1 MIRQNICNLFFE
13 QVKLNP
19 DRMAVILGS
28 KGITYRELN
37 KKANNLANFLIK
49 NPHINRQ
56 LKVGITLN
64 RSIDL
69 IVVILAAI
77 KANAVCVPLD
87 LSYPEARLNFMAEN
101 SEIDM
106 LITTTQAIDLVPKL
120 INIYKNKLIL
130 MDTLILDEIHHDAL
144 INFNNSNIEDLIYIL
159 YTSGSTGQPKGVA
172 MPHKVISNL
181 INWHLINANTLGEE
195 CKILQY
201 APISFD
207 VSFQEIFSTL
217 CSGKTLILI
226 PDHIRTDPLA
236 LFNFLKEN
244 HISQIFV
251 PVVTLQQLALVTTN
265 EVILESLKTII
276 TSGEQLKITP
286 EIRLFF
292 SKMPKISLY
301 NHYGPTETHLVTSY
315 KLPEDY
321 TKWPDLPPIGSPI
334 ENIRTYILD
343 ENMCPVADETPGEL
357 YIGGEYIA
365 NGYYNN
371 PELTK
376 ERFISNPFA
385 EGKLYK
391 TGDVVCLK
399 NDNCLHFIERRDQ
412 QVKIRGFR
420 VEINEIEM
428 ALLKHPKIKECVIVD
443 MEIKKGYKNLVAY
456 IILDANATLNT
467 NLSESVQSLSTKLTI
482 ELNQFLSGK
491 LPPYMIPS
499 LYMIIDKIPL
509 TLSNKVD
516 RNALPKV
523 VSSDFD
529 SLTNTIKL
537 SNKTMEEKITLIWES
552 VLQISPIAK
561 DQNFFDMG
569 GHSLL
574 LLPMHKMLLEIFE
587 HEFPIVVLL
596 QNSTI
601 ESLTR
606 FLEHAKYPEI
616 QKDLVLKRTLH
627 SSDSLAK
634 IRKKIRTQT
643 KQKDFIYD

>member
-13 QVKLNP
+13 QVKSNP

-28 KGITYRELN
+28 NGITYQQLN

-49 NPHINRQ
+49 NPCISRQ

-64 RSIDL
+64 RSIEL

-87 LSYPEARLNFMAEN
+87 PSYPEARLNFMAEN
-101 SEIDM
+101 SEIDV
-106 LITTTQAIDLVPKL
+106 LITTTQMVDLVPKL
-120 INIYKNKLIL
+120 INNYKNKLIHI
-130 MDTLILDEIHHDAL
+130 DRLILDELHHDEL
-144 INFNNSNIEDLIYIL
+144 TDFNNSNIEDLIYIL
-159 YTSGSTGQPKGVA
+159 YTSGSTGEPKGVA

-181 INWHLINANTLGEE
+181 INWHLINTNISGEE

-217 CSGKTLILI
+217 CSGKTLVLI
-226 PDHIRTDPLA
+226 PDHIRTDPLS

-244 HISQIFV
+244 HISQIFI

-265 EVILESLKTII
+265 DVILESLKTII

-292 SKMPKISLY
+292 SKMPNISLY

-321 TKWPDLPPIGSPI
+321 TKWPDLPPIGLPI

-343 ENMCPVADETPGEL
+343 ENMCQVANKNAGEL

-371 PELTK
+371 SKLTK
-376 ERFISNPFA
+376 DRFINNPFE

-399 NDNCLHFIERRDQ
+399 DDNCLHFVERRDQ

-428 ALLKHPKIKECVIVD
+428 TLLKHPKIKECVIVD
-443 MEIKKGYKNLVAY
+443 MEIKKSYKNLVAY
-456 IILDANATLNT
+456 IILDINAILNAK
-467 NLSESVQSLSTKLTI
+467 LSENGQILSTELTI

-491 LPPYMIPS
+491 LPSYMIPS
-499 LYMIIDKIPL
+499 LYIMIDKIPL
-509 TLSNKVD
+509 TVSNKVD

-523 VSSDFD
+523 ATSDFD
-529 SLTNTIKL
+529 SLINTIKS

-574 LLPMHKMLLEIFE
+574 LLPMHKMLLEVFE
-587 HEFPIVVLL
+587 YDFPIVVLL

-601 ESLTR
+601 ESLTY
-606 FLEHAKYPEI
+606 FLAHAKYPEI
-616 QKDLVLKRTLH
+616 KNDLISKRTLRP
-627 SSDSLAK
+627 SDSFST
-634 IRKKIRTQT
+634 IRKKIRAQT
-643 KQKDFIYD
+643 KQKDFVYD

>member
-1 MIRQNICNLFFE
+1 MIRQNICDLFFE
-13 QVKLNP
+13 QVKSNP
-19 DRMAVILGS
+19 DRMAVILDS
-28 KGITYRELN
+28 NGITYRELN
-37 KKANNLANFLIK
+37 KRANNLANFLIK
-49 NPHINRQ
+49 NPYFNKQ
-56 LKVGITLN
+56 LKVGITLS

-69 IVVILAAI
+69 IVVILAVI

-101 SEIDM
+101 SEIDV
-106 LITTTQAIDLVPKL
+106 LITTTQVFDLVPKL
-120 INIYKNKLIL
+120 INIYKNKLIHL
-130 MDTLILDEIHHDAL
+130 DTLHLDEIYHDEL

-159 YTSGSTGQPKGVA
+159 YTSGSTGNPKGVA

-181 INWHLINANTLGEE
+181 INWHLINTNTSGEE

-226 PDHIRTDPLA
+226 PDHIRTDPLS
-236 LFNFLKEN
+236 LFNFLRET

-251 PVVTLQQLALVTTN
+251 PVVTLQQLALTATSDVA
-265 EVILESLKTII
+265 LESLKIII

-292 SKMPKISLY
+292 SKMPNISFY

-315 KLPEDY
+315 KLPGNY
-321 TKWPDLPPIGSPI
+321 KKWPDLPPIGSPI
-334 ENIRTYILD
+334 ENVRTYILD
-343 ENMCPVADETPGEL
+343 ENMCQVADNTTGEL

-371 PELTK
+371 PDLTK
-376 ERFISNPFA
+376 ERFISNPFG

-391 TGDVVCLK
+391 TGDMVCLK
-399 NDNCLHFIERRDQ
+399 DDNCLHFVERRDQ

-443 MEIKKGYKNLVAY
+443 MEIKKSYKSLVAY
-456 IILDANATLNT
+456 VILDINATLNAKHNENGHT
-467 NLSESVQSLSTKLTI
+467 LSTELTI
-482 ELNQFLSGK
+482 ELNHFLSDK
-491 LPPYMIPS
+491 LAPYTIPS
-499 LYMIIDKIPL
+499 LYIMIDKIPL
-509 TLSNKVD
+509 TLNKKVD
-516 RNALPKV
+516 RNSLPKV
-523 VSSDFD
+523 GPSDFD
-529 SLTNTIKL
+529 SLINTIKL
-537 SNKTMEEKITLIWES
+537 SNKTLEEKITLIWEDL
-552 VLQISPIAK
+552 LQISPIAK
-561 DQNFFDMG
+561 DQNFFDLG

-574 LLPMHKMLLEIFE
+574 LLSMHKMLLAIFE
-587 HEFPIVVLL
+587 HDFPMVVLL

-601 ESLTR
+601 ESLAR
-606 FLEHAKYPEI
+606 FLEHAKHPAI
-616 QKDLVLKRTLH
+616 QNDLVFKSTLRA
-627 SSDSLAK
+627 SDSLSK
-634 IRKKIRTQT
+634 IRKKIRTQV
-643 KQKDFIYD
+643 KQKDSVYD